1 MLGQYYMAT
10 GIGAFSLVTLAVI
23 SGLFGRQLRKMLP
36 PAKVLLAHKV
46 SALGGSLLALLHVLG
61 VHWF

>member
-10 GIGAFSLVTLAVI
+10 GIGAFSLVAGAVI
-23 SGLFGRQLRKMLP
+23 TGLFGRQLRKVLP

-61 VHWF
+61 VHGF

>member
-1 MLGQYYMAT
+1 MLGQYYMVT
-10 GIGAFSLVTLAVI
+10 GIGAFVLVAAALMT
-23 SGLFGRQLRKMLP
+23 GLFGRQLRKMLP

-61 VHWF
+61 VHGF